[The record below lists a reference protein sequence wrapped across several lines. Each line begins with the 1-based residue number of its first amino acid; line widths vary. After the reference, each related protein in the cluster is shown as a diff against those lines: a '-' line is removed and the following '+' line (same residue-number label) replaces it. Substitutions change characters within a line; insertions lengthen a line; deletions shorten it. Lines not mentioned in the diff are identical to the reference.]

1 MKVRID
7 TWRVTWRFLIVY
19 LIIVIIAFVSFMGL
33 FFKFDLENHTVTPAE
48 FGTGQI
54 IFLVALGVVFIVT
67 YIPTITCFY
76 YIIEDKYFIMK
87 KYWKEYEFNYS
98 NIEFIDIEESK
109 RKDMVIFYS
118 PKSKMKYLLGDRD
131 GKLLETL
138 IKKCPKNMSV
148 AEFRRK
154 HPEERY

>member
-33 FFKFDLENHTVTPAE
+33 FFKFDLENHIVTPAE

-76 YIIEDKYFIMK
+76 YIIEDKYFIQK
-87 KYWKEYEFNYS
+87 RIGKDYQFEYK
-98 NIEFIDIEESK
+98 NIVYIDIEQSEK
-109 RKDMVIFYS
+109 KKMVIFYS
-118 PKSKMKYLLGDRD
+118 STARMRYLFQDKE
-131 GKLLETL
+131 GKLYETL
-138 IKKCPKNMSV
+138 LKKCPNIMTKE
-148 AEFRRK
+148 EFLRK
-154 HPEERY
+154 HPEER